1 MQTGADKSFDNFDFL
16 DFAQE
21 FLRRNANYQAQF
33 TRLSKGRERQYDAL
47 DFRMMAKSW
56 GLEFRFSTHI
66 FATRSSGNLACL

>member
-1 MQTGADKSFDNFDFL
+1 MPTGADKSFDNFDFL

-33 TRLSKGRERQYDAL
+33 VRLSKGKQLRFESVE
-47 DFRMMAKSW
+47 FRRMARSW

-66 FATRSSGNLACL
+66 FATRSSGNLARL